1 MCIRAQNKYTGREKL
16 CTAAVISF
24 QNIGAN
30 LNLLANTKVGDIWAN
45 KVHFWPPILKA
56 NIQICQSIWTN
67 LIALPPRRYVCRD
80 THDCPAVVMIPNLS
94 KHCQNWPNY
103 LLLPTAQTKSRCKI
117 QRSLSKFVKILSSFY
132 WWPNLP
138 KRGLSLPTN
147 YVHSQKEQQL
157 CQRSKAFF
165 EFSQFVF
172 PFWATFCKIRGR
184 PGKFYCFVL
193 QKPPRDWG
201 PSGHIRDIWTSARP
215 WIFKDVWNLPGRQ
228 LSRYL
233 SQIEL
238 FTLHN

>member
-1 MCIRAQNKYTGREKL
+1 MFVETLMIAQQL
-16 CTAAVISF
+16 SWF
-24 QNIGAN
+24 
-30 LNLLANTKVGDIWAN
+30 
-45 KVHFWPPILKA
+45 
-56 NIQICQSIWTN
+56 QICPNIVKTD
-67 LIALPPRRYVCRD
+67 LIIFYCPRHKQRADAKSSGHY
-80 THDCPAVVMIPNLS
+80 PNLS
-94 KHCQNWPNY
+94 KYCPAFIGDQI
-103 LLLPTAQTKSRCKI
+103 S
-117 QRSLSKFVKILSSFY
+117 
-132 WWPNLP
+132 P
-138 KRGLSLPTN
+138 KRSLSLPTN
-147 YVHSQKEQQL
+147 NVHSQKKQQL

-193 QKPPRDWG
+193 QKPTRDWG

-238 FTLHN
+238 F